1 MSTNQTPQPV
11 PTAVDLYLLSD
22 YHAEMAQHLA
32 GTAEE
37 ARHRLR
43 CGWLRLR
50 ALRMDL
56 EAWDSLEDPD
66 GA

>member
-1 MSTNQTPQPV
+1 MTNTPP
-11 PTAVDLYLLSD
+11 PTAADLYLLSD
-22 YHAEMAQHLA
+22 YHAEMAFIMA

-50 ALRMDL
+50 ALRL
-56 EAWDSLEDPD
+56 ELAAWDAEEGTD
-66 GA
+66 GPEG